1 MNREN
6 KQLPELESA
15 PRPQSI
21 CRDCSRQF
29 SLVHQ
34 RCPKCGSPRIL
45 SHHELASLEIAHID
59 CDAFYASVE
68 KRDRPEL
75 SDKPVIIGGGKRGVV
90 STACYVARIRGVHS
104 AMPMF
109 KALQICPDAVVI
121 KPDMKKYAQT
131 GQQLR
136 EMMRQLTPVIEP
148 ISIDEAFLDL
158 SGTRRLHGA
167 VPAKVLVDMAN
178 RVKKDLGITVSIGLS
193 YCKFLAK
200 VASDIDKPRG
210 FSVIGRAEA
219 VSFLRK
225 QPVSIVWGVGKVSQK
240 MLAAD
245 GIHDIATIQD
255 MEENELARRYGSLG
269 LRLSKLSKGIDS
281 RRVER
286 GGGAKSI
293 SSETTFNTDKST
305 VQQLAPILRRLCEKV
320 ADRLKSKSLAG
331 QTIVLKMKT
340 DDFKS
345 RTRSHSLSDPTQLAD
360 KIYKNARLMMIREL
374 DGSRYRLIGV
384 GLSNIQ
390 SEAFA
395 DPHDLV
401 DIEGEKR
408 AKVEKAIDQVRHKF
422 GGKSVEL
429 GLTFDTGQSAD
440 KPGKMPESG

>member
-1 MNREN
+1 MNQEK
-6 KQLPELESA
+6 KQIPDDELANA
-15 PRPQSI
+15 PLSV
-21 CRDCSRQF
+21 CRDCTIQF
-29 SLVHQ
+29 PLVHL
-34 RCPKCGSPRIL
+34 RCPRCGSPRIL
-45 SHHELASLEIAHID
+45 SHDELGNLEIAHID

-75 SDKPVIIGGGKRGVV
+75 SNKPVIIGGGKRGVV
-90 STACYVARIRGVHS
+90 STACYIARIRGVHS

-121 KPDMKKYAQT
+121 KPDMKKYSKT
-131 GQQLR
+131 GHELR
-136 EMMRQLTPVIEP
+136 EMMRELTPVIEP

-167 VPAKVLVDMAN
+167 IPAKVLVDMAN
-178 RVKKDLGITVSIGLS
+178 RVKKELGITISIGLS

-200 VASDIDKPRG
+200 VASDLEKPRG
-210 FSVIGRAEA
+210 FSIIGKAEA

-269 LRLSKLSKGIDS
+269 LRLSKLSKGRDS

-286 GGGAKSI
+286 GSGTKSI

-305 VQQLAPILRRLCEKV
+305 IKQLAPILRRLCEKV
-320 ADRLKSKSLAG
+320 AERLKNKGLAG

-360 KIYKNARLMMIREL
+360 KIYKNACVMMIKEL
-374 DGSRYRLIGV
+374 DGSRYRLIGI

-395 DPHDLV
+395 DPLDLV

-408 AKVEKAIDQVRHKF
+408 ARMEKAIDKVRNKF
-422 GGKSVEL
+422 GGESVEL
-429 GLTFDTGQSAD
+429 GLTFDT
-440 KPGKMPESG
+440 KKRKNNTKEIE

>member
-1 MNREN
+1 MAA
-6 KQLPELESA
+6 S
-15 PRPQSI
+15 PRSI
-21 CRDCSRQF
+21 CRDCTKQF
-29 SLVHQ
+29 SLVHR
-34 RCPKCGSPRIL
+34 RCPKCGSPRVL
-45 SHHELASLEIAHID
+45 FHDELDSLEIAHID

-75 SDKPVIIGGGKRGVV
+75 NDKPVIIGGGKRGVV
-90 STACYVARIRGVHS
+90 ATACYVARIRGVHS

-109 KALQICPDAVVI
+109 KALKICPDAVVI
-121 KPDMKKYAQT
+121 KPDMKKYSRT
-131 GQQLR
+131 GQELR
-136 EMMRQLTPVIEP
+136 EMMRELTPVIEP

-158 SGTRRLHGA
+158 SGTKRLHGA
-167 VPAKVLVDMAN
+167 IPAKVLIDMAS

-200 VASDIDKPRG
+200 VASDLEKPRG
-210 FSVIGRAEA
+210 FSIIGQAEA

-269 LRLSKLSKGIDS
+269 LRLSKLSKGRDT

-286 GGGAKSI
+286 GSGAKSI

-305 VQQLAPILRRLCEKV
+305 IKQLAPILRRLCEKV
-320 ADRLKSKSLAG
+320 ADRLKNKSLAG
-331 QTIVLKMKT
+331 QTIILKMKT

-360 KIYKNARLMMIREL
+360 KIYKNARVMMIKEL
-374 DGSRYRLIGV
+374 DGSRYRLIGI
-384 GLSNIQ
+384 GLSNFQ
-390 SEAFA
+390 PEALA

-408 AKVEKAIDQVRHKF
+408 ARIEKAIDKVRDRF

-429 GLTFDTGQSAD
+429 GLTFDTRKRASNSR
-440 KPGKMPESG
+440 KNE

>member
-1 MNREN
+1 LNRE
-6 KQLPELESA
+6 KAQSPEHKSIPDL
-15 PRPQSI
+15 QSI
-21 CRDCSRQF
+21 CRDCGRQF
-29 SLVHQ
+29 FEIHP
-34 RCPKCGSPRIL
+34 RCPKCGSPRTL
-45 SHHELASLEIAHID
+45 NHEELNGLEIAHID

-75 SDKPVIIGGGKRGVV
+75 NDKPVIIGGGRRGVV
-90 STACYVARIRGVHS
+90 ATACYIARIRGVHS

-109 KALQICPDAVVI
+109 KALQVCPDAVVI
-121 KPDMKKYAQT
+121 KPDMKKYSKT
-131 GQQLR
+131 GRELR
-136 EMMRQLTPVIEP
+136 EMMRELTPVIEP

-167 VPAKVLVDMAN
+167 IPAKILVDMAN
-178 RVKKDLGITVSIGLS
+178 RVKNELGITVSIGLS

-200 VASDIDKPRG
+200 VASDLEKPRG
-210 FSVIGRAEA
+210 FSIIGKAEA

-269 LRLSKLSKGIDS
+269 LRLAKLSRGRDS
-281 RRVER
+281 RPVER
-286 GGGAKSI
+286 GSGAKSI

-305 VQQLAPILRRLCEKV
+305 IKQLGPVLRRLCEKV
-320 ADRLKSKSLAG
+320 AERLKDKNLAG

-340 DDFKS
+340 ADFKS
-345 RTRSHSLSDPTQLAD
+345 RTRSHSLPDPTQLAD
-360 KIYKNARLMMIREL
+360 KIFNNARAMMIKEL

-390 SEAFA
+390 SDASA
-395 DPHDLV
+395 DPQDLV

-408 AKVEKAIDQVRHKF
+408 AKVEKAIDKVRHKF

-429 GLTFDTGQSAD
+429 GLTFDANKRVNKQTKS
-440 KPGKMPESG
+440 